1 MLTEKIVILVSF
13 CKNGVKPTKI
23 KGLQRMKYFS
33 KRGVPTNLAI
43 VIGFTAI
50 LFAIVF
56 WRASEIS
63 SQEAVAQPTALG
75 RLYFARTDWNNF
87 VTTSLAS
94 ANSDGSGQSTLVA
107 AGLPPNY
114 VGQPSWSPDGTK
126 LVYNRDNSLYVYTPG
141 GSHVGLTAAGFGIAN
156 PTVNN
161 AGKIAFEKSSQ
172 ISTINFDGTGL
183 VIFAAITQ
191 PTPIT
196 PAWSPDGT
204 KLAFSSGGDIWTINA
219 DGTNEFR
226 VTTSATTNRD
236 PAWTPDG
243 TALLFTKNSTS
254 VASINSNGTN
264 EITITNGVLPAI
276 SNDGTKI
283 AIVRSSEGIYTM
295 DAAGNN
301 QIRILA
307 NVNTVPQQTF
317 YGEPEWQPVSV
328 VPNTVIISGRI
339 TRAGAS
345 LNGVTV
351 NLSGSVSMSTTTNS
365 LGEYRFEGLSKTGSY
380 TVRPNLVSNVF
391 TPDGRAFLDPTSNKI
406 ADFSAGAV
414 CGTPNC
420 KGNGKIV
427 FVRGSDIY
435 TANADGTGTVNLTNG
450 TMGICEEPAYSGD
463 GNFITFRSNAPGNY
477 EIFRMTSTGANIT
490 RLTNAAGTDSHPVF
504 SPDSTKI
511 AFVSDR
517 DGNLEIYRM
526 NADGSG
532 QVRLTNNTIRDGE
545 PAFSPDGTKIV
556 FNQGVNGNFGPWPVF
571 TMNSA
576 DGSNAQQVTTPA
588 VNFLDM
594 TPSYSPDGT
603 KIIFTRYDT
612 GPFTSVFM
620 TINPDGTGAT
630 TLSPTGFVRK
640 ASYSPDG
647 TKVIYTVVGLSG
659 QPNRLNILTLPGSS
673 SQQIVEGY
681 NADWQPLAPAI
692 RRSPFDFDGDGK
704 TDIAVFRPS
713 EGNWYIL
720 RSSDLGVTQTPFA
733 LSGDTPIPSDFDG
746 DAKTDI
752 AIHRPSNGDFWSL
765 SSING
770 QQINVR
776 LGETND
782 VPMPSD
788 IDGDGR
794 SDYVVYR
801 PSNGHWYR
809 IGAATGATSD
819 IWFGAAGDRPV
830 LGDFN
835 GDGVADSAIYRP
847 SDGNWWW
854 RSSADGAQR
863 ATRWGVAEDIPLPA
877 DFDGDGKT
885 DFAVF
890 RPSTGVWYIINSGSG
905 TYTILPFGIS
915 GDKPVPADYDGD
927 GRADIAV
934 YRPSDG
940 TWYLLRSTAGFTG
953 LRWGNASDVPA
964 PNAFIR

>member
-1 MLTEKIVILVSF
+1 
-13 CKNGVKPTKI
+13 
-23 KGLQRMKYFS
+23 MKYDSARSIAAPLTFI
-33 KRGVPTNLAI
+33 GILAI
-43 VIGFTAI
+43 VLLSALLWKVERTASKDLI
-50 LFAIVF
+50 
-56 WRASEIS
+56 ASPS
-63 SQEAVAQPTALG
+63 ALG
-75 RLYFARTDWNNF
+75 RLYFARTVWNNF

-94 ANSDGSGQSTLVA
+94 VNSDGSGENTIVGANS
-107 AGLPPNY
+107 PPNY

-126 LVYNRDNSLYVYTPG
+126 LVYNRDNLLFVYTPG
-141 GSHVGLTAAGFGIAN
+141 GAHVWLDAPGLGIAN
-156 PTVNN
+156 PTVSSS
-161 AGKIAFEKSSQ
+161 GKIAFEKSSQ
-172 ISTINFDGTGL
+172 ISIINFDGTGMT
-183 VIFAAITQ
+183 VFAAISQ

-243 TALLFTKNSTS
+243 SAILFTKNNAS
-254 VASINSNGTN
+254 VATVSVDGTN
-264 EITITNGVLPAI
+264 ERTITNGKAPAI

-283 AIVRSSEGIYTM
+283 AFVRTLDGIYTM
-295 DAAGNN
+295 DTAGNN
-301 QIRILA
+301 QVRILTD
-307 NVNTVPQQTF
+307 VDTVIDRR
-317 YGEPEWQPVSV
+317 YHSEPEWQPMPLI
-328 VPNTVIISGRI
+328 PNTVIISGRI

-365 LGEYRFEGLSKTGSY
+365 LGEYRFEGLSKTGNY
-380 TVRPNLVSNVF
+380 TVRPSLVSNVF

-420 KGNGKIV
+420 KANGKIV
-427 FVRGSDIY
+427 FVRGLDIY
-435 TANADGTGTVNLTNG
+435 TANSDGTGIVNLTNG
-450 TMGICEEPAYSGD
+450 TLGICEEPAFSPD
-463 GNFITFRSNAPGNY
+463 GNVIVFRSNATGNY
-477 EIFRMTSTGANIT
+477 EIFRMNATGGGIGPIT
-490 RLTNAAGTDSHPVF
+490 NSPATDSYPVF
-504 SPDSTKI
+504 SPDGSKI
-511 AFVSDR
+511 VFVSAR
-517 DGNLEIYRM
+517 DGNDEIYLM
-526 NADGSG
+526 NANGSG
-532 QVRLTNNTIRDGE
+532 QVRMTTNTVRDGE
-545 PAFSPDGTKIV
+545 PSFSPDGTKIV
-556 FNQGVNGNFGPWPVF
+556 FNRGVNGNFGPWPVF
-571 TMNSA
+571 TMNAA
-576 DGSNAQQVTTPA
+576 DGSNAQQITTPA

-620 TINPDGTGAT
+620 TVNPDGTGAT
-630 TLSPTGFVRK
+630 PLPPTGFVRK

-647 TKVIYTVVGLSG
+647 TQIIYTVVGLSG
-659 QPNRLNILTLPGSS
+659 QPNRLNILTLAGGS
-673 SQQIVEGY
+673 SQQVAEGY
-681 NADWQPLAPAI
+681 NADWQPLAPAV

-704 TDIAVFRPS
+704 AEIAVFRPS
-713 EGNWYIL
+713 EGIWYIL
-720 RSSDLGVTQTPFA
+720 RSSDLGLTQTPFA
-733 LSGDTPIPSDFDG
+733 LTGDSPVPSDFDG

-752 AIHRPSNGDFWSL
+752 AIYRPSNGDFWSL
-765 SSING
+765 STVNG
-770 QQINVR
+770 QQINYR
-776 LGETND
+776 LGQTGD
-782 VPMPSD
+782 IAMPSD

-794 SDYVVYR
+794 SDYVVHR

-809 IGAATGATSD
+809 VSAATGAMSD

-830 LGDFN
+830 IGDFN
-835 GDGVADSAIYRP
+835 GDGKADPAIYRP

-854 RSSADGAQR
+854 LSSADGVQR
-863 ATRWGVAEDIPLPA
+863 ATRWGIAEDIPSPA

-890 RPSTGVWYIINSGSG
+890 RPSTGVWYIYNSGTG
-905 TYTILPFGIS
+905 TSTIFPFGLS

-927 GRADIAV
+927 GRADVAV

-940 TWYLLRSTAGFTG
+940 VWYLLRSTAGFTG
-953 LRWGNASDVPA
+953 FRWGIASDVPI